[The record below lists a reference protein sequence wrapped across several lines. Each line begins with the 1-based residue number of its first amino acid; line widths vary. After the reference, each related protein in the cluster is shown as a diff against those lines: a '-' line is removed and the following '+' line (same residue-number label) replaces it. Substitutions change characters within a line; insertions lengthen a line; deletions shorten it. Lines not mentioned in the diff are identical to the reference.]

1 MKFLL
6 LLLTTATLA
15 IAGSPKN
22 TAKVS
27 LFDGKTFTGWEGDTT
42 RTWRIADGCIVGGS
56 LTERVPHNEFLA
68 SRKTYRDFELT
79 LKFKLTGSEGF
90 VNSGVQ
96 IRSVRIDKPANEMSG
111 YQADIG
117 DPQWWGC
124 LYDESRRKKVL
135 AKSDMAALEPVLKR
149 QDWNDYRI
157 RCEGARIRIWLNGV
171 PTVDYTEAEEGIARE
186 GLIAL
191 QIHGGAKAEVWFKE
205 IEIQEL

>member
-1 MKFLL
+1 MRFLL
-6 LLLTTATLA
+6 LLLTAATLA

-56 LTERVPHNEFLA
+56 LTERVPHNQFLA

>member
-1 MKFLL
+1 MRFLL
-6 LLLTTATLA
+6 LLLTAATLA